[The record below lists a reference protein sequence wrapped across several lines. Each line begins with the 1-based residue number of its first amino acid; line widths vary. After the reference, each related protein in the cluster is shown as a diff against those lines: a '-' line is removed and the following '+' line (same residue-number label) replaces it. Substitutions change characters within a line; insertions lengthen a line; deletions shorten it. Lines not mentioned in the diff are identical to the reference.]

1 MLFLMN
7 HRFFI
12 LISSVLIL
20 FFIVSCKDRYEYRV
34 GEPFV
39 EYLQR
44 FELEAGT
51 RGKKIDL
58 QSTGIIVEFADLK
71 ENQAGLCH
79 YEKPIRIEIDREYW
93 DTISKKLGADLMK
106 ENLLFHELGHGILDR
121 RHINTTLPNGDWK
134 SIMCGGDK
142 VDNRSWN
149 INYRAERR
157 QYYIDEL
164 FDEST
169 PMPSFASLD
178 LPVDTNTFNTKL
190 LLSFDSP
197 SKSDSGWEMVDSE
210 GYTMSIDQKRLKFQ
224 SKIKSSYIFMGQ
236 TGIDVLKDFTYE
248 ITMECIAKNTSDQFG
263 IVFGNSNSNSQSI
276 EYLCINANQKM
287 YMGNR
292 NFFSFFTELSKNEIK
307 SSGTNKIR
315 VVNRASK
322 LYYFINE
329 VYVYCSESELNNSGN
344 SFGFLIPPN
353 AVVWLDDMKIGVDSS
368 NGVISK
374 IKSINDIVFKVE
386 TINTMYNTILN
397 Q

>member
-12 LISSVLIL
+12 LLSSVLVLL
-20 FFIVSCKDRYEYRV
+20 FFVSCKDRYEYRV

-44 FELEAGT
+44 FESEAAT

-58 QSTGIIVEFADLK
+58 QSTGVIVEFADLK
-71 ENQAGLCH
+71 DNQAGLCH

-93 DTISKKLGADLMK
+93 DTISTKLGADLMK

-121 RHINTTLPNGDWK
+121 KHINTTLPNGDWK

-164 FDEST
+164 FNEST
-169 PMPSFASLD
+169 PTPSFASLD
-178 LPVDTNTFNTKL
+178 LPIDTNTFNTKL
-190 LLSFDSP
+190 MFSFDSP
-197 SKSDSGWEMVDSE
+197 SKSDSGWEMVDSD
-210 GYTMSIDQKRLKFQ
+210 GYTMSIDQKRLKIQ
-224 SKIKSSYIFMGQ
+224 SKISSSYIFMGQ
-236 TGIDVLKDFTYE
+236 TGIDVLEDFTYE
-248 ITMECIAKNTSDQFG
+248 IRMECIANNTSDQFG
-263 IVFGNSNSNSQSI
+263 IVFGNSNPQSI

-307 SSGTNKIR
+307 SSGINRIR

-322 LYYFINE
+322 LYYFIND

-353 AVVWLDDMKIGVDSS
+353 AVAWLDDMKIGVDSP
-368 NGVISK
+368 NGLISK
-374 IKSINDIVFKVE
+374 IKSINDIEFKVE